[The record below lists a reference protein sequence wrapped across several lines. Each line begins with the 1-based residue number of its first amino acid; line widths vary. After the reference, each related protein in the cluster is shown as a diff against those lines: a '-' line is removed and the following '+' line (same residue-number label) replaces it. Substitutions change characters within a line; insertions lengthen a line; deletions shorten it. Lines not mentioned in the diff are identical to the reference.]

1 MLTGLQ
7 VSSLPCKYVFYGP
20 EHNVKGGP
28 HGIKW
33 NIPRRDKAQDWMRK
47 MGSFI

>member
-7 VSSLPCKYVFYGP
+7 VSSLPCKYVFYRP

-28 HGIKW
+28 HGIQW
-33 NIPRRDKAQDWMRK
+33 NIPRRGKAQDWMRK